1 MSYQELFRCLLRNRE
16 EIVDRHSP
24 VEPALMRLARSID
37 GGHALDPDDVEIVCA
52 AAVLVAGEDVSG
64 LLEGED
70 INTYETEIVK
80 HCIEINRIVPP
91 GKSRISTTRLDFE
104 SKGHILSTLQSG
116 WPRDSFI
123 VFGKI
128 APFVKRLPLDYE
140 GLRLAYGEAS
150 FSPSPI
156 CTLCDSEYIGTLESR
171 LVSINGVKLSSSF
184 ELRVQREYFDVIE
197 DSCDVAD
204 GWSHLLDIAGIEKIA
219 AVDAIPLL
227 TADPLV
233 PVPSGYAPHAV
244 RESYLSVDDIADS
257 YSRGCVVSRYPDCLL
272 FCIAQDIEDHF
283 ADNRPPLIALPLVS
297 KSFDL
302 QMLLEFMQKLVW
314 R

>member
-1 MSYQELFRCLLRNRE
+1 MSYQELFRRLLRNRE

-70 INTYETEIVK
+70 INTYETEIVR
-80 HCIEINRIVPP
+80 HYIEINRIVPP
-91 GKSRISTTRLDFE
+91 GESCISTTRLDFE
-104 SKGHILSTLQSG
+104 SKGHILSMLQSG
-116 WPRDSFI
+116 CPHDSFL
-123 VFGKI
+123 VFDKI

-140 GLRLAYGEAS
+140 GLRLAYGEAL
-150 FSPSPI
+150 FSPAPI
-156 CTLCDSEYIGTLESR
+156 CTLCDSEYIGTLQSK
-171 LVSINGVKLSSSF
+171 LVSINGFKLSSLFELHVQCDSF
-184 ELRVQREYFDVIE
+184 EVIE
-197 DSCDVAD
+197 DSCGVAD
-204 GWSHLLDIAGIEKIA
+204 SWSHLVDIAGIEKIA
-219 AVDAIPLL
+219 AVDTIPLL
-227 TADPLV
+227 TADPVL
-233 PVPSGYAPHAV
+233 PAPSGYAPHAV

-257 YSRGCVVSRYPDCLL
+257 YSRGCVISRYPDCLL
-272 FCIAQDIEDHF
+272 FCIVQDTEDHF
-283 ADNRPPLIALPLVS
+283 SDNRPPLITLPLES
-297 KSFDL
+297 QSTDL

>member
-1 MSYQELFRCLLRNRE
+1 MSYQELFRRLLRNRE
-16 EIVDRHSP
+16 ELIDSHSP

-123 VFGKI
+123 VFDKI
-128 APFVKRLPLDYE
+128 APLVKRLPLDYE

-156 CTLCDSEYIGTLESR
+156 CTLCDSEYIGALQSK
-171 LVSINGVKLSSSF
+171 LVSINGVKLSSLFELHVQRDSF
-184 ELRVQREYFDVIE
+184 EVIE
-197 DSCDVAD
+197 DSCGVAD
-204 GWSHLLDIAGIEKIA
+204 SWSHLVDIAGIEKIA

-227 TADPLV
+227 TADPVL
-233 PVPSGYAPHAV
+233 PAPSGYAPHAV

-272 FCIAQDIEDHF
+272 FCIAQDTEDHF
-283 ADNRPPLIALPLVS
+283 ADNRPPLIALPLDS
-297 KSFDL
+297 KLTDL

>member
-1 MSYQELFRCLLRNRE
+1 MSYQELFRRLLRNRE
-16 EIVDRHSP
+16 ELIDSHSP
-24 VEPALMRLARSID
+24 VEPALMRLAHSID

-64 LLEGED
+64 LLEGQD

-104 SKGHILSTLQSG
+104 SKGHIHSMLQSR
-116 WPRDSFI
+116 WPHDSFL
-123 VFGKI
+123 VFDKI

-150 FSPSPI
+150 FSPAPI
-156 CTLCDSEYIGTLESR
+156 CTLCDSEYIGTLQSK
-171 LVSINGVKLSSSF
+171 LVSINGVKLSSLF
-184 ELRVQREYFDVIE
+184 ELHVQREYFDVIE
-197 DSCDVAD
+197 DSCGVAD
-204 GWSHLLDIAGIEKIA
+204 GWSHLIDIAGIEKIA

-233 PVPSGYAPHAV
+233 SVSFGYAPHAV

-257 YSRGCVVSRYPDCLL
+257 YSRGCVVSCYPDCLL
-272 FCIAQDIEDHF
+272 FCIAQDTEEHF
-283 ADNRPPLIALPLVS
+283 ADDRPPLIALPLES
-297 KSFDL
+297 KSIDL
-302 QMLLEFMQKLVW
+302 QVLLEFMQKLVW

>member
-1 MSYQELFRCLLRNRE
+1 MSYQGLFRRLLRNRE
-16 EIVDRHSP
+16 EVIDGHSP

-37 GGHALDPDDVEIVCA
+37 GGHSFDPDDVEIVCA

-104 SKGHILSTLQSG
+104 SKGHILSMLQSG
-116 WPRDSFI
+116 CPHDSCL
-123 VFGKI
+123 VFDKI
-128 APFVKRLPLDYE
+128 APFVRRLPLDHE
-140 GLRLAYGEAS
+140 GLCLAYGEAS
-150 FSPSPI
+150 FSPAPI
-156 CTLCDSEYIGTLESR
+156 CTLCDEEYIGTLQSK
-171 LVSINGVKLSSSF
+171 LVSINGVKLSSLFELHVQRDSF
-184 ELRVQREYFDVIE
+184 EVIE
-197 DSCDVAD
+197 DSCGVAES
-204 GWSHLLDIAGIEKIA
+204 WSHLVDIAGIERIA

-227 TADPLV
+227 TADPVL
-233 PVPSGYAPHAV
+233 PASSGYAPHAI

-272 FCIAQDIEDHF
+272 FCIAQDTEDHF
-283 ADNRPPLIALPLVS
+283 ADDRPPLIALPLES
-297 KSFDL
+297 NSTDL
-302 QMLLEFMQKLVW
+302 KMLLEFMQKLVW